1 MGQLLHCVAP
11 DSVENEPGMQTM
23 QLDDDGLPWY
33 EPASQAVQ
41 LLAAGAEYVL
51 AAQLEHPTA
60 PATDVECQPAAQF
73 EQLVALVL
81 A

>member
-1 MGQLLHCVAP
+1 
-11 DSVENEPGMQTM
+11 M

-33 EPASQAVQ
+33 EPASHAVQ

-51 AAQLEHPTA
+51 AEQLEHSTA
-60 PATDVECQPAAQF
+60 PTTDDEYKPAAQF
-73 EQLVALVL
+73 KQLVALVF